1 MQSEF
6 EEFVVD
12 LDENEPAFECRPPDL
27 PLPPGKRH
35 TAGVTPVRCDA
46 PRGSAQPAGWCS
58 GGGGGGGGSGGGAA
72 AWPLLAASALAH
84 TKAPAEQHTCQQ
96 QPAGTWSLRS
106 IFLSSGA
113 ERQPLHQQEASTAGP
128 GGPPPHLTPAAA
140 GSPSRKQVWQMVL
153 ACPSSPLLGFDAG
166 NGDVGPLTQMAAANA
181 PVAAAFCP
189 HCGSFLQDLGS
200 TQQQAQHVA
209 TCSHQPEAAAG
220 AAAGGPAAQL
230 PAAAVQQ
237 QQQHAG
243 DASAGTRGAL
253 PGQQPQ
259 QQQRQNQQQQ
269 GGGLVSSSD
278 DGGWEDDDAEL
289 GGNCSEQEGA
299 SQAAAEERLAAGQAG
314 EEGGEAG
321 EEKVAA
327 AQAEQAAADAQA
339 ADEQAVL
346 HAWLAQ
352 HGLEKYAVHFFRAGA
367 AGQGCGRSRAQGGQ
381 VLTDAACSH

>member
-35 TAGVTPVRCDA
+35 NAGVTPVRCDA
-46 PRGSAQPAGWCS
+46 PRGTEQPAGWCS
-58 GGGGGGGGSGGGAA
+58 GGGGRGSDGGAA

-237 QQQHAG
+237 QQHAG

-289 GGNCSEQEGA
+289 GGNCSEQEEA

-352 HGLEKYAVHFFRAGA
+352 HGLEKYAGHFFRAGA